1 MVGSGGAKR
10 PGNSGFSNVSPALK
24 WQISPIGTTRLE
36 FVTSG
41 RSVAI
46 SSLAVGQ
53 PSAFASTAQRTA
65 NADTAQI
72 WKICTFTETLI
83 S

>member
-1 MVGSGGAKR
+1 M
-10 PGNSGFSNVSPALK
+10 
-24 WQISPIGTTRLE
+24 LE

-53 PSAFASTAQRTA
+53 PSALASTTPRIAKVDSKHFWRVRPRIETMMG
-65 NADTAQI
+65 
-72 WKICTFTETLI
+72 KFETEHQ
-83 S
+83 